1 MKYLRSLQSRVVF
14 KCAVVPAL
22 LLCAIFRNPAL
33 QWFAVAASA
42 LWLSVVAIGF
52 WAEAAPK
59 LKRHKR
65 TKAKPELSTATSM
78 DAVPHQN
85 PENSLFLIRQINY
98 RVTEQLKSVYPAVAW
113 LWVRRPTTEELCRG
127 GAWRIRVSNADPF
140 NFGEVA
146 IDQSGKLTI
155 TMLQACLLKTVTA
168 ASKDDDSDLEE
179 HELLDRVDVKEWYEG
194 EGERVVSSPL
204 ISTLTPRGIPPSP
217 SMKNGEVYVE
227 LDAGNNQKVECIQNF
242 PPRMVWEE
250 ICQTLKGR

>member
-98 RVTEQLKSVYPAVAW
+98 RVAEQLKSVYRD
-113 LWVRRPTTEELCRG
+113 L
-127 GAWRIRVSNADPF
+127 
-140 NFGEVA
+140 
-146 IDQSGKLTI
+146 
-155 TMLQACLLKTVTA
+155 
-168 ASKDDDSDLEE
+168 SDKQG
-179 HELLDRVDVKEWYEG
+179 HHY
-194 EGERVVSSPL
+194 
-204 ISTLTPRGIPPSP
+204 
-217 SMKNGEVYVE
+217 
-227 LDAGNNQKVECIQNF
+227 
-242 PPRMVWEE
+242 
-250 ICQTLKGR
+250 